1 MIVFD
6 ALNHSYT
13 EDKVSLPS
21 VTTVLKAEGFYDP
34 RVFAEGAASRGTEV
48 HLITQKID
56 EGLAGPKT
64 YRLHHLYAY
73 TLAWQKFKQD
83 IGAEIL
89 QCEVMVGGKDVGC
102 AGTVDRFARIR
113 GELYVLDIKSGV
125 KLPWHAIQLAGYKYL
140 AKDLSVSNCFEKRM
154 RRMCV
159 YLKDTGKYRADECKD
174 RYDETVWKAALISY
188 RWKKENV
195 K

>member
-102 AGTVDRFARIR
+102 AGTVDRFTRIR
-113 GELYVLDIKSGV
+113 GKEYILDIKSGAAM
-125 KLPWHAIQLAGYKYL
+125 PWHAIQLAGYKC
-140 AKDLSVSNCFEKRM
+140 LSGAPRG
-154 RRMCV
+154 RMCV
-159 YLKDTGKYRADECKD
+159 YLKDTGKYSVSEHKN

>member
-34 RVFAEGAASRGTEV
+34 RVFAEGVANRGTEV

-89 QCEVMVGGKDVGC
+89 QCEIMVGGKEAGC
-102 AGTVDRFARIR
+102 AGTVDRIALIR
-113 GELYVLDIKSGV
+113 GQQYVLDIKSGAAMS
-125 KLPWHAIQLAGYKYL
+125 WHAIQLAGYKCL
-140 AKDLSVSNCFEKRM
+140 LNNLSP

-159 YLKDTGKYRADECKD
+159 YLKNTGKYTTFVHAN

>member
-6 ALNHSYT
+6 ALNHTYT

-21 VTTVLKAEGFYDP
+21 VTTVLKAEGFYNVK
-34 RVFAEGAASRGTEV
+34 VFTDGAAIRGTDV
-48 HLITQKID
+48 HLITQQID
-56 EGLAGPKT
+56 EGSTTLKSCS
-64 YRLHHLYAY
+64 LHPLYPYAF
-73 TLAWQKFKQD
+73 AWDKFLND
-83 IGAEIL
+83 TGATILFCEI
-89 QCEVMVGGKDVGC
+89 MVGGKEQGC
-102 AGTVDRFARIR
+102 AGTVDRLVRIR
-113 GELYVLDIKSGV
+113 GQHYVLDIKSGAAMS
-125 KLPWHAIQLAGYKYL
+125 WHAIQLAGYRHLLGKPL
-140 AKDLSVSNCFEKRM
+140 

-159 YLKDTGKYRADECKD
+159 YLKNTGKYTVVEHKN

>member
-13 EDKVSLPS
+13 EGDVSLPS
-21 VTTVLKAEGFYDP
+21 VTTILKAEGFYDP
-34 RVFAEGAASRGTEV
+34 RVFAEGAANRGTLV
-48 HLITQKID
+48 HLITQQVD
-56 EGLAGPKT
+56 EGAK
-64 YRLHHLYAY
+64 RLEDFNLSPLYAY
-73 TLAWQKFKQD
+73 ALAWDKFKID
-83 IGAEIL
+83 TGAEIL
-89 QCEVMVGGKDVGC
+89 DSEIIVGGTIQGC
-102 AGTVDRFARIR
+102 AGTVDRVAMIQ
-113 GELYVLDIKSGV
+113 GQEYVLDIKSGV
-125 KLPWHAIQLAGYKYL
+125 PMPWHAIQLAGYKYL
-140 AKDLSVSNCFEKRM
+140 LNEPL

-159 YLKDTGKYRADECKD
+159 YLKDTGKYRADECKN

>member
-21 VTTVLKAEGFYDP
+21 VTTVLKAEGFYNAK
-34 RVFAEGAASRGTEV
+34 VFTDGSASRGTQV
-48 HLITQKID
+48 HLLTQQID
-56 EGLAGPKT
+56 EGSTTLKSCS
-64 YRLHHLYAY
+64 LHPLYAY
-73 TLAWQKFKQD
+73 ALAWDKFLND
-83 IGAEIL
+83 TGATIL
-89 QCEVMVGGKDVGC
+89 FCEVMVGGTDQGC
-102 AGTVDRFARIR
+102 AGTVDRIARIR
-113 GELYVLDIKSGV
+113 GQEYVLDIKSGAPM
-125 KLPWHAIQLAGYKYL
+125 PWHAIQLAGYKYL
-140 AKDLSVSNCFEKRM
+140 LGKPL

-159 YLKDTGKYRADECKD
+159 YLKDTGKYRANECKD
-174 RYDETVWKAALISY
+174 RYDDTVWKAALISY